1 MGICI
6 ISRFAFAGRFTGGGG
21 VPVTLSALHYPPMK
35 RCSAVALFESS
46 PCQHKKQTP
55 CWDTARGLFF
65 YGPGGIRT
73 LDLSDANRTLSQLS
87 YRPIYSDDLFIL
99 CLCPQIVKGFRAKSC
114 FTAVQP
120 AKKLFLFSAQV
131 QKQGFLCIFALP
143 LQ

>member
-6 ISRFAFAGRFTGGGG
+6 ISRFAFAGRFTGGG
-21 VPVTLSALHYPPMK
+21 VPVTLSTLHYPPMK

-55 CWDTARGLFF
+55 CRNTARGLFF

-131 QKQGFLCIFALP
+131 QKQGFLCIIALP

>member
-55 CWDTARGLFF
+55 CRDTARGLFF
-65 YGPGGIRT
+65 LWTWRDSNP
-73 LDLSDANRTLSQLS
+73 
-87 YRPIYSDDLFIL
+87 
-99 CLCPQIVKGFRAKSC
+99 
-114 FTAVQP
+114 
-120 AKKLFLFSAQV
+120 
-131 QKQGFLCIFALP
+131 
-143 LQ
+143 

>member
-6 ISRFAFAGRFTGGGG
+6 ISRFAFAGRFTGGG

-35 RCSAVALFESS
+35 RCSAAALFESS

-55 CWDTARGLFF
+55 CRDTARGLFF

-99 CLCPQIVKGFRAKSC
+99 CLCPQITQGISRKILFYSGAAR
-114 FTAVQP
+114 Q
-120 AKKLFLFSAQV
+120 KLFLFSAQV

>member
-6 ISRFAFAGRFTGGGG
+6 ISRFAFAGRFTGGG
-21 VPVTLSALHYPPMK
+21 VPVTLSALHYSPMK

-46 PCQHKKQTP
+46 PCQHKKQAP
-55 CWDTARGLFF
+55 CRDTARGLLF

-99 CLCPQIVKGFRAKSC
+99 CLCPQIVK
-114 FTAVQP
+114 
-120 AKKLFLFSAQV
+120 
-131 QKQGFLCIFALP
+131 
-143 LQ
+143 

>member
-1 MGICI
+1 MGIFI
-6 ISRFAFAGRFTGGGG
+6 ISRFAFAGRFTGGG

-55 CWDTARGLFF
+55 CRDTARSLLF